1 MQQQLA
7 EFSKTLIQMPVAALI
22 TLVVLASFGLSA
34 FSIYTI
40 AKIAKS
46 RRNGN

>member
-1 MQQQLA
+1 MQGLV
-7 EFSKTLIQMPVAALI
+7 EFSKTLMQMPFAALV
-22 TLVVLASFGLSA
+22 TLVILASFGLSA
-34 FSIYTI
+34 FAISTI